1 MAWGYSAKAVSISL
15 KAFRIARALYTYAGV
30 PTASTMEGTLTRSQR
45 RPAGE
50 GWNGRYTSVWHVI
63 MRAFPAFQAR
73 TRYLTSAS
81 TARFAVLRF
90 SRAYTRDHRFVMS
103 PDAPSPTQVTDEII
117 ERCLNGDQAAWESI
131 VRLYRRKVFNVAY
144 KFVGRHDQAEDLTQ
158 DVFLKLY
165 KSLDTF
171 DRRANFQTW
180 LISVSRNLCI
190 DHYRSARR
198 ERETIN
204 RDVDPADLTPVAP
217 GVSAYGRL
225 EHADRVTLLRAA
237 LSELPD
243 TLRTAVMLRDI
254 QELTYQEIADR
265 LDLPEGTVKSR
276 INRGRTELARQ
287 IRLLREQQDAVPK
300 SGV

>member
-1 MAWGYSAKAVSISL
+1 MRSFSSL
-15 KAFRIARALYTYAGV
+15 LRV
-30 PTASTMEGTLTRSQR
+30 
-45 RPAGE
+45 RPAGLPSDI
-50 GWNGRYTSVWHVI
+50 TSF
-63 MRAFPAFQAR
+63 MSADASSAPPPA
-73 TRYLTSAS
+73 
-81 TARFAVLRF
+81 
-90 SRAYTRDHRFVMS
+90 
-103 PDAPSPTQVTDEII
+103 TDEII
-117 ERCLNGDQAAWESI
+117 ERCLNGDQAAWEAI

-190 DHYRSARR
+190 DHYRAVRK

-204 RDVDPADLTPVAP
+204 RDVDPNELTPVSPDTRADTQ
-217 GVSAYGRL
+217 L
-225 EHADRVTLLRAA
+225 EQRDRVKLLRKA
-237 LSELPD
+237 LDKLAP

-265 LDLPEGTVKSR
+265 LHLPEGTVKSR

-287 IRLLREQQDAVPK
+287 VERLRGEAEAQRR
-300 SGV
+300 SRSTSN

>member
-1 MAWGYSAKAVSISL
+1 
-15 KAFRIARALYTYAGV
+15 
-30 PTASTMEGTLTRSQR
+30 
-45 RPAGE
+45 
-50 GWNGRYTSVWHVI
+50 
-63 MRAFPAFQAR
+63 
-73 TRYLTSAS
+73 
-81 TARFAVLRF
+81 
-90 SRAYTRDHRFVMS
+90 MS
-103 PDAPSPTQVTDEII
+103 PDSSAASTEAVEALIQ
-117 ERCLNGDQAAWESI
+117 RCLKGDQLAWEAI
-131 VRLYRRKVFNVAY
+131 VRQYWRKVFNVAY
-144 KFVGRHDQAEDLTQ
+144 KFVGKHDEAEDLTQ
-158 DVFLKLY
+158 DIFLKIF

-204 RDVDPADLTPVAP
+204 RDVDPSDLAPVAP

-225 EHADRVTLLRAA
+225 EHRDRVSLLRAA
-237 LSELPD
+237 LVELPP

-287 IRLLREQQDAVPK
+287 IRILREQQEAVPK